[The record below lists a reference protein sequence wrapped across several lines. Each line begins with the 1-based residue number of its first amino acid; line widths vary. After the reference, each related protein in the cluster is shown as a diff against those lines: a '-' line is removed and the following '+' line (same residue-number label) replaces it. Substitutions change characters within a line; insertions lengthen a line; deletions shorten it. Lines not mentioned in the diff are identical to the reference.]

1 MHVPRIKK
9 PHIEWGLLE
18 LVLSSVR
25 NLLEKVGDSEVLQF
39 WSNQNWH
46 FWHSQIYTYK
56 SQTISDYHPSIWMGF
71 LNYYVLLYYDFLD
84 TLFCNLFEIFKLVLV
99 YMHPKNKENTNL
111 CLQGQ
116 TVSDYQP
123 LFSNLCIYLLKDF
136 FFGCMWT

>member
-1 MHVPRIKK
+1 
-9 PHIEWGLLE
+9 
-18 LVLSSVR
+18 
-25 NLLEKVGDSEVLQF
+25 
-39 WSNQNWH
+39 
-46 FWHSQIYTYK
+46 
-56 SQTISDYHPSIWMGF
+56 MGF

-136 FFGCMWT
+136 FLDACGRSWSHIPKKIRLPNYLMNIYQTNLSLISRFSYFIIFVAFFLAHISL

>member
-1 MHVPRIKK
+1 
-9 PHIEWGLLE
+9 
-18 LVLSSVR
+18 
-25 NLLEKVGDSEVLQF
+25 
-39 WSNQNWH
+39 
-46 FWHSQIYTYK
+46 
-56 SQTISDYHPSIWMGF
+56 MGF

-84 TLFCNLFEIFKLVLV
+84 TLFCNLFEIFKLLLV

-136 FFGCMWT
+136 FLDACGRSWSHIPKKIRLPNYLMNIYQTNLSLISRFSYFIIFVAFFLAHISL